1 MLKSYIFHKFH
12 PLPPATLDN
21 IDMEFTNNKKLS
33 FFDPHFHVWDAS
45 DKDVSKSGH
54 DAIILFKPKD
64 NPIYGSK
71 EYEEEFKAA
80 EEKYDVIHEGGI
92 FLEAMSVCFPNTA
105 AGAELVDLYRKELT
119 WAKKTLIGD
128 SKKKYLFIPSASLED
143 PNIIEYL
150 TELKNT
156 YLVRGI
162 RQIVNYEPSWP
173 RNEMLGNLFDNGNFE
188 KGFELLGLHNLSF
201 DMQLNPH
208 QYDQAI
214 KLIKTYPKT
223 QVIINHLGTPTL
235 DDLKDEIKK
244 ETFWNGMKQFAAFDN
259 VSIKISMLCYID
271 PNWDENELVVNAVYE
286 IISLFGFKR
295 CAFASNYPVDSKDEW
310 ESERLFKAFE
320 KITKDKYSLEER
332 AMLYGGAAKSMYRL

>member
-1 MLKSYIFHKFH
+1 
-12 PLPPATLDN
+12 
-21 IDMEFTNNKKLS
+21 
-33 FFDPHFHVWDAS
+33 
-45 DKDVSKSGH
+45 
-54 DAIILFKPKD
+54 
-64 NPIYGSK
+64 
-71 EYEEEFKAA
+71 
-80 EEKYDVIHEGGI
+80 
-92 FLEAMSVCFPNTA
+92 
-105 AGAELVDLYRKELT
+105 
-119 WAKKTLIGD
+119 
-128 SKKKYLFIPSASLED
+128 
-143 PNIIEYL
+143 
-150 TELKNT
+150 
-156 YLVRGI
+156 
-162 RQIVNYEPSWP
+162 
-173 RNEMLGNLFDNGNFE
+173 
-188 KGFELLGLHNLSF
+188 
-201 DMQLNPH
+201 MQLNPH

-244 ETFWNGMKQFAAFDN
+244 ETFWNGMKQFAALDN